1 MTFSCILSLQHP
13 SFGVSIYQIIAVDR
27 YGELGVSIAFDFDFF
42 FLKTGPLLSLLPFEF
57 AFTPLSPLIFNI
69 EG

>member
-42 FLKTGPLLSLLPFEF
+42 FEDRAPFESF
-57 AFTPLSPLIFNI
+57 AF
-69 EG
+69 